1 MKINWTIV
9 VAVLGLVL
17 AGTTGFV
24 AYNTGY
30 ASGQQNA
37 QSVQREFFANRQG
50 GPGQFGQGN
59 PNAQAQGNN
68 PNAQGGQ
75 NGQGGRGQFAR
86 LAAAGTVKSVEGA
99 NVVVTEQNGTSVTV
113 TVDAQTQIIKP
124 VAGQV
129 TDIQPG
135 MRIQVMS
142 DQTATGSAP
151 VTARLITIQGQ
162 GTQTP

>member
-1 MKINWTIV
+1 MKVNWTII

-17 AGTTGFV
+17 TGTTGFV
-24 AYNTGY
+24 AYNAGF

-50 GPGQFGQGN
+50 GQGQFGQGN

-75 NGQGGRGQFAR
+75 NGQSARGNFGRPV
-86 LAAAGTVKSVEGA
+86 AAGTVKSIQG
-99 NVVVTEQNGTSVTV
+99 NTLVVTEQNGTAVTV
-113 TVDAQTQIIKP
+113 TIDAQTQIIKT
-124 VAGQV
+124 VAGQAS
-129 TDIQPG
+129 DIQPG
-135 MRIQVMS
+135 MRIQVTS

-151 VTARLITIQGQ
+151 VSARLITIQAAGAQ
-162 GTQTP
+162 TQ